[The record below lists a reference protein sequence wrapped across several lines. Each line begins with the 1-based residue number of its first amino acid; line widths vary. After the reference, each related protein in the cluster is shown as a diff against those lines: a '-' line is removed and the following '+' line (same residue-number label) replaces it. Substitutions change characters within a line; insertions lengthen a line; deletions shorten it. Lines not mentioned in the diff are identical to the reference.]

1 MQTEKI
7 NPERIRPFLVEDLGS
22 GDLTSDIVPVSMKA
36 SATVCTRESMVL
48 CGREWFAGVFR
59 LLDESCEISWDF
71 NDGDRVSPHTRICTV
86 LGMARALLTGERTA
100 LNLLQT
106 LCSTATVSRSFADA
120 VAGTGTRILD
130 TRKTIPG
137 LRVAQKYAVR
147 LGGCTNH
154 RVGLFDAILI
164 KENHIFAAGSIQ
176 QAVDSARLLHSDVPI
191 EVEVESIAE
200 LEQALH
206 TEAERILLDNF
217 SLQQL
222 RSAVVITNRRSELE
236 ASGNVRLENVRKIAE
251 TGVDFISVGS
261 LTKDIKAVDLSMN
274 IDLVR

>member
-1 MQTEKI
+1 
-7 NPERIRPFLVEDLGS
+7 
-22 GDLTSDIVPVSMKA
+22 
-36 SATVCTRESMVL
+36 
-48 CGREWFAGVFR
+48 
-59 LLDESCEISWDF
+59 
-71 NDGDRVSPHTRICTV
+71 
-86 LGMARALLTGERTA
+86 MARALLTGERTA

-106 LCSTATVSRSFADA
+106 LCSTATVSRSFANA
-120 VAGTGTRILD
+120 VAGTGTRVLD

-176 QAVDSARLLHSDVPI
+176 QAIDSARSIHPGVPI

-206 TEAERILLDNF
+206 TGAERILLDNF

-222 RSAVVITNRRSELE
+222 RSAVEITNRRSQLE

-261 LTKDIKAVDLSMN
+261 LTKDVKAVDLSMN

>member
-1 MQTEKI
+1 MQSENI
-7 NPERIRPFLVEDLGS
+7 DPEWIRPFLMEDLGS
-22 GDLTSDIVPVSMKA
+22 GDLTSDIVPVLMKA

-71 NDGDRVSPHTRICTV
+71 DDGDRVLPNTRICTV
-86 LGMARALLTGERTA
+86 FGMARALLTGERTA

-106 LCSTATVSRSFADA
+106 LCSTATVSRSFANA
-120 VAGTGTRILD
+120 VAGTGTRVLD

-176 QAVDSARLLHSDVPI
+176 QAIDSARSIHPGVPI

-200 LEQALH
+200 LEQVLH
-206 TEAERILLDNF
+206 TGAERILLDNF

-222 RSAVVITNRRSELE
+222 RSAVEITNRRSQLE

-261 LTKDIKAVDLSMN
+261 LTKDVKAVDLSMN

>member
-1 MQTEKI
+1 MQSENI
-7 NPERIRPFLVEDLGS
+7 DPERVRPFLMEDLGS

-36 SATVCTRESMVL
+36 NATVCTRESMIL

-71 NDGDRVSPHTRICTV
+71 DDGDPVLPDSRICTV
-86 LGMARALLTGERTA
+86 FGMARALLTGERTA

-120 VAGTGTRILD
+120 VAGTGTRVLD

-137 LRVAQKYAVR
+137 LRIAQKYAVR

-176 QAVDSARLLHSDVPI
+176 QAIDSARSIHPGVPI

-200 LEQALH
+200 LEQVLH
-206 TEAERILLDNF
+206 TGAERILLDNF

-222 RSAVVITNRRSELE
+222 RSAVEITNRRSQLE

-261 LTKDIKAVDLSMN
+261 LTKDVKAVDLSMN
-274 IDLVR
+274 INLVR

>member
-1 MQTEKI
+1 MQSEKI
-7 NPERIRPFLVEDLGS
+7 DPERIRPFLVEDLGS

-36 SATVCTRESMVL
+36 NATVCTRESMVL

-71 NDGDRVSPHTRICTV
+71 DDGDRVSPNTRICTV
-86 LGMARALLTGERTA
+86 FGMARALLTGERTA

-120 VAGTGTRILD
+120 VAGTGSRVLD

-137 LRVAQKYAVR
+137 LRIAQKYAVR

-176 QAVDSARLLHSDVPI
+176 QAVDSARSMHPGVPI
-191 EVEVESIAE
+191 EVEVESIVE

-206 TEAERILLDNF
+206 TGVERILLDNF
-217 SLQQL
+217 TLQQL
-222 RSAVVITNRRSELE
+222 RSAVEINNCRSELE
-236 ASGNVRLENVRKIAE
+236 ASGNVRLETVRKIAE

-261 LTKDIKAVDLSMN
+261 LTKDVKAVDLSMN

>member
-1 MQTEKI
+1 MQSENI
-7 NPERIRPFLVEDLGS
+7 DPERVRPFLMEDVGS

-36 SATVCTRESMVL
+36 NATVCTRESMIL

-71 NDGDRVSPHTRICTV
+71 DDGDPVLPDSRICTV
-86 LGMARALLTGERTA
+86 FGMARALLTGERTA

-120 VAGTGTRILD
+120 VAGTGTRVLD

-137 LRVAQKYAVR
+137 LRIAQKYAVR

-176 QAVDSARLLHSDVPI
+176 QAIDSARSIHPGVPI

-200 LEQALH
+200 LEQVLH
-206 TEAERILLDNF
+206 TGAERILLDNF

-222 RSAVVITNRRSELE
+222 RSAVEITNRRSQLE

-261 LTKDIKAVDLSMN
+261 LTKDVKAVDLSMN
-274 IDLVR
+274 INLVR

>member
-1 MQTEKI
+1 MQSENI
-7 NPERIRPFLVEDLGS
+7 DPERVRPFLMEDLGS

-36 SATVCTRESMVL
+36 NATVCTRESMIL

-71 NDGDRVSPHTRICTV
+71 DDGDPVLPDSRICTV
-86 LGMARALLTGERTA
+86 FGMARALLTGERTA

-120 VAGTGTRILD
+120 VAGTGTRVLD

-137 LRVAQKYAVR
+137 LRIAQKYAVR

-176 QAVDSARLLHSDVPI
+176 QAIDSARSIHPGVPI

-200 LEQALH
+200 LEQVLH
-206 TEAERILLDNF
+206 TGAERILLDNF

-222 RSAVVITNRRSELE
+222 RSAVEITNRRSQLE

-261 LTKDIKAVDLSMN
+261 LTKDVKAVDLSMN